1 VWYGDAAVRRVPSLA
16 AELMAGLVGG
26 SGAGRVL
33 LVCGRASFEASGA
46 AAILPALRRS
56 ARLVRWSEF
65 APNPDATDLLAGLR
79 VAHRLRPDLVLGVGG
94 GSAMDMA
101 KLLCGFD
108 GLTDL
113 PRLRRA
119 IRAGRPVTARRPGLV
134 LVPTTSG
141 SGSEATHF
149 AVVYIGEQKF
159 SVAGPALRPDAV
171 VLDPS
176 LSRSGSAYQRATS
189 GIDAV
194 CQAVESLWAVGATDA
209 SRRWARWALSLLLP
223 AIEQYVAAPT
233 PESARAMAIGSH
245 LAGRAIDISKTTAAH
260 ALSYPITTRYGVAH
274 GHAVALTL
282 GGFIEAHGAADP
294 ARLRPPVLPA
304 DLAIALDT
312 VVTAFG
318 AADPADAGRRFVALA
333 RRLGLSMRAAE
344 LGIDVDGLRSVAA
357 GVNAVRLG
365 NNPVAYSE
373 DELATLLVD
382 SETADRG

>member
-1 VWYGDAAVRRVPSLA
+1 VWYGDAAVRRVPSLV
-16 AELMAGLVGG
+16 AGLVGG
-26 SGAGRVL
+26 FGAGRVL
-33 LVCGRASFEASGA
+33 LVCGRSSFEASGA
-46 AAILPALRRS
+46 AAILPELRRT
-56 ARLVRWSEF
+56 AQLVRWSQF
-65 APNPDATDLLAGLR
+65 APNPDATDLRAGLR
-79 VAHRLRPDLVLGVGG
+79 IAHRFRPDLVLGVGG
-94 GSAMDMA
+94 GSVMDMA

-108 GLTDL
+108 GLTGR
-113 PRLRRA
+113 PQLRQA

-149 AVVYIGEQKF
+149 AVVYIGDEKF

-223 AIEQYVAAPT
+223 AIEPYVHGPAAGP
-233 PESARAMAIGSH
+233 ARAMAIGSH
-245 LAGRAIDISKTTAAH
+245 LAGRAIDLSKTTAAH
-260 ALSYPITTRYGVAH
+260 ALSYPITKRYSVAH
-274 GHAVALTL
+274 GHAVALTM

-312 VVTAFG
+312 VVAAFG
-318 AADPADAGRRFVALA
+318 AVDPADAGRRFRALA
-333 RRLGLSMRAAE
+333 QRLGLSMRPAD

-365 NNPVAYSE
+365 NNPIVYSE

-382 SETADRG
+382 AVTADRG